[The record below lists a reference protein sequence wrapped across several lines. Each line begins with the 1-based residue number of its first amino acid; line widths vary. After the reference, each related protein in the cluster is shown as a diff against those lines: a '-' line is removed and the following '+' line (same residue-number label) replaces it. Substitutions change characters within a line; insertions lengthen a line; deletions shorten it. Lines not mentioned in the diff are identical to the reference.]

1 MAAAGFVR
9 ADGDDLMLSVRLT
22 PRSAKEGIG
31 GVWRD
36 EKGLDW
42 LQVSVRAVPE
52 KGRANVALVRFVA
65 DRLGVPARDVVLE
78 AGDTNRLKRLRIV
91 GRAAELNRIGE
102 EVGQ

>member
-22 PRSAKEGIG
+22 PRSAKEEIG

-52 KGRANVALVRFVA
+52 KGRANAALVKFVA
-65 DRLGVPARDVVLE
+65 GRLGVPARDVVLE

>member
-22 PRSAKEGIG
+22 PRSAKEAIG

-36 EKGLDW
+36 EKGHDW

-52 KGRANVALVRFVA
+52 KGRANVALVRFLA
-65 DRLGVPARDVVLE
+65 DRLDVPARDMVLE
-78 AGDTNRLKRLRIV
+78 AGDTNRLKRLRVV
-91 GRAAELNRIGE
+91 GRATELDRIRK